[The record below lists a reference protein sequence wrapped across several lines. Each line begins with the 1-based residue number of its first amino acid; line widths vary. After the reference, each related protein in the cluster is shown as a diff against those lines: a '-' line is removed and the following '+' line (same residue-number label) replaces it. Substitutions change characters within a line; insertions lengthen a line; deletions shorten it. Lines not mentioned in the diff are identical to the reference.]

1 MEQVTIQGLI
11 PSIGEAISYELL
23 SGSNLSVVI

>member
-11 PSIGEAISYELL
+11 LSIGEAINYELL
-23 SGSNLSVVI
+23 SGKNLSVVI